1 MASAAPLEGI
11 DPWGSRASTRRS
23 SALGSR
29 NWGLGPDNVFGRN
42 SAQSTREDGN
52 DEEALKWA
60 ALEKL
65 PTYDRLHT
73 ALMQK
78 ALGSKI
84 VHEEVD
90 VRTFGFEERQQIIDR
105 LLQATEEDNER
116 FLLKLRNRIDRYLS
130 TCKNSLVVLIV
141 VVVVLVVL
149 VLVLFFTF
157 CRSLLFLRSNQF
169 SKVSKLLL
177 RMMFSCGGVSERLRV
192 FCGASL

>member
-11 DPWGSRASTRRS
+11 DLWGSRTSTRRS

-42 SAQSTREDGN
+42 SAQSTREDGD

-105 LLQATEEDNER
+105 LLQVTEEDNEK
-116 FLLKLRNRIDRYLS
+116 FLVKLRNRIDRYLS

-141 VVVVLVVL
+141 LVIVVL

-157 CRSLLFLRSNQF
+157 CRSLTF
-169 SKVSKLLL
+169 SEKQSVLQSL
-177 RMMFSCGGVSERLRV
+177 EIAAPDDV
-192 FCGASL
+192 FMWGSV

>member
-1 MASAAPLEGI
+1 MKKKKKRRGAAAAMASAAPLEGI

-42 SAQSTREDGN
+42 SAQSTRENVD

-105 LLQATEEDNER
+105 LLQTTEQDNEK

-130 TCKNSLVVLIV
+130 TCKNFLVVLI
-141 VVVVLVVL
+141 VL
-149 VLVLFFTF
+149 VLVLFITF
-157 CRSLLFLRSNQF
+157 CRSLTF
-169 SKVSKLLL
+169 SEKQSILQSLEIAAPDDV
-177 RMMFSCGGVSERLRV
+177 FVWGSE
-192 FCGASL
+192 

>member
-42 SAQSTREDGN
+42 SAQSTREDGD

-105 LLQATEEDNER
+105 LLQVTEEDNER

-130 TCKNSLVVLIV
+130 TCKNFLVVLIV
-141 VVVVLVVL
+141 LVLVLVVL
-149 VLVLFFTF
+149 VLVRFFTF
-157 CRSLLFLRSNQF
+157 CRSLTFCEKQSVLQSLEIAAPDDVFMWRS
-169 SKVSKLLL
+169 
-177 RMMFSCGGVSERLRV
+177 E
-192 FCGASL
+192 

>member
-42 SAQSTREDGN
+42 SAQSTRENVD

-105 LLQATEEDNER
+105 LLQVTEQDNEK

-130 TCKNSLVVLIV
+130 TCKNFLVVLIV
-141 VVVVLVVL
+141 LVLVLVVL

-157 CRSLLFLRSNQF
+157 CRSLTF
-169 SKVSKLLL
+169 SEKQSILQSLEIAAPDDV
-177 RMMFSCGGVSERLRV
+177 FVWGSE
-192 FCGASL
+192 

>member
-42 SAQSTREDGN
+42 SAQSTREDVD

-105 LLQATEEDNER
+105 LLQVTEEDNER

-141 VVVVLVVL
+141 L

-157 CRSLLFLRSNQF
+157 CRSLTF
-169 SKVSKLLL
+169 SEKQSVLQSL

-192 FCGASL
+192 FCGASV